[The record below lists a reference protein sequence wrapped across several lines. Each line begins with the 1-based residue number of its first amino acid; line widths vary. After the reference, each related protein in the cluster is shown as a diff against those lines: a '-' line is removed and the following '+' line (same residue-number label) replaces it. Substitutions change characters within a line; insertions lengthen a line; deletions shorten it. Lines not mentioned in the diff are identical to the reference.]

1 MQGSSLF
8 GPEQET
14 SGNARSTLLI
24 EDDRQRIN
32 LGFSRFQKIRTLVTG
47 RYRMTIG
54 YPDAANELYDLEL
67 DPGEVNNLWDEPS
80 AADIRHELV
89 DALTRTLLE
98 MTDTVPLASS
108 YA

>member
-1 MQGSSLF
+1 
-8 GPEQET
+8 
-14 SGNARSTLLI
+14 
-24 EDDRQRIN
+24 
-32 LGFSRFQKIRTLVTG
+32 
-47 RYRMTIG
+47 MTIG

-89 DALTRTLLE
+89 DALTRKMLE
-98 MTDTVPLASS
+98 MTDPVPLASS